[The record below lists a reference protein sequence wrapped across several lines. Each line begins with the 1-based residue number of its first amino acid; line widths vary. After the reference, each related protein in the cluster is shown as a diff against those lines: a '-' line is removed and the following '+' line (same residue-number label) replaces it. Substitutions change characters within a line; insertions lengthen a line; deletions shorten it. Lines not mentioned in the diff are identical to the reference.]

1 MTWRDVVEI
10 AQTISICLIAVNL
23 YVLIERMK

>member
-1 MTWRDVVEI
+1 MTWRDILEI
-10 AQTISICLIAVNL
+10 LQTISISLIAVNL